1 MFIGRT
7 FTHRNIRKGTWL
19 GLDDRIGNQIDR
31 VIIDQPDSLNVL
43 AVRIYCI
50 EMLMLTEINI

>member
-7 FTHRNIRKGTWL
+7 FTYRNIRKGTWL

-43 AVRIYCI
+43 AVRIYRDA
-50 EMLMLTEINI
+50 NAD